1 MPTLSSCLRSYR
13 LEEIYL
19 RAHVYGTFMNGLYCY
34 DSGEHV
40 DVGMFEPETGFV
52 LVPVP
57 SRLYGLYDPRP
68 LAGERVGV
76 KDIYEVAGLKATW
89 GSLAHW
95 KLAEPSSSTSP
106 ALSHL
111 LDLGAVIVG
120 KQKTAQFASAGDPW
134 QFQDFQYPFNP
145 RGDGWLTCS
154 ASSSGGGCSIAAY
167 DWLDYAL
174 GSDTG
179 TSMRRPAAVAGVYAN
194 RPSQGLMALDDV
206 MPISYS
212 TDTCGVFTRDPRK
225 WVKFTKHFYNNT
237 LMQNDSMTG
246 LPALGDHDGFPT
258 KIIYPVDLLPLTNPA
273 AEAILQGFIGKLTST
288 FGMTVHKLNVTDTV
302 DTSVVKM
309 KNLTEALTIL
319 WKYDQNEHI
328 AKPLLSNWKAR
339 YGSFPPLDE
348 PNRSIMRA
356 AVSGPTTVEHQAAR
370 SLRRTASAAFHNKI
384 LPFTET
390 SCSESVLLHD
400 IGTGGVPSFR
410 EYNLNTQSGST
421 FPIPP
426 GRFDSGAICPFFG
439 CVDLTL
445 PIGEV
450 TYFSNV
456 TFQEET
462 MPVTINIVARRGCD
476 RVLMNFVEKM
486 ADKGILNP
494 VKTGRRAF

>member
-1 MPTLSSCLRSYR
+1 MPEKLSIGRNLPPGPYLATVDKTDLSIASVYR
-13 LEEIYL
+13 LYPD
-19 RAHVYGTFMNGLYCY
+19 VYRTFMNGVYRY
-34 DSGEHV
+34 NPGKHV
-40 DVGMFEPETGFV
+40 ELGMVEPETGFV
-52 LVPVP
+52 LVPIP
-57 SRLYGLYDPRP
+57 SRLYSLYDPRP

-95 KLAEPSSSTSP
+95 KLAEPSSSTGP

-145 RGDGWLTCS
+145 RGDGWLTYS
-154 ASSSGGGCSIAAY
+154 ASSSGGACSIAAY
-167 DWLDYAL
+167 DWLDYTL

-179 TSMRRPAAVAGVYAN
+179 TSMRRPAASAGVYAN

-212 TDTCGVFTRDPRK
+212 TDACGVFTRDP
-225 WVKFTKHFYNNT
+225 WNEL
-237 LMQNDSMTG
+237 LMQNESMTG
-246 LPALGDHDGFPT
+246 LPALEVPNHDGFPT
-258 KIIYPVDLLPLTNPA
+258 KIIYPVDLLPLTNPV
-273 AEAILQGFIGKLTST
+273 AEAILQVFIGKLTSVFNT
-288 FGMTVHKLNVTDTV
+288 TAHKLNATHVV
-302 DTSVVKM
+302 DTSVVNM
-309 KNLTEALTIL
+309 TDLTEALTIL

-328 AKPLLSNWKAR
+328 AKPLLRKWETR
-339 YGSFPPLDE
+339 Y
-348 PNRSIMRA
+348 A
-356 AVSGPTTVEHQAAR
+356 SGPTAAEHQAAR

-384 LPFTET
+384 LPPTDT
-390 SCSESVLLHD
+390 SYSESILLHD
-400 IGTGGVPSFR
+400 IGTGGIPSFR
-410 EYNLNTQSGST
+410 EYSLNTQSGST
-421 FPIPP
+421 FPNPP

-439 CVDLTL
+439 CVDFTL

-450 TYFSNV
+450 VYFSNV
-456 TFQEET
+456 TFQEEM

-476 RVLMNFVEKM
+476 RVLMSFVETM
-486 ADKGILNP
+486 ADKGILSA